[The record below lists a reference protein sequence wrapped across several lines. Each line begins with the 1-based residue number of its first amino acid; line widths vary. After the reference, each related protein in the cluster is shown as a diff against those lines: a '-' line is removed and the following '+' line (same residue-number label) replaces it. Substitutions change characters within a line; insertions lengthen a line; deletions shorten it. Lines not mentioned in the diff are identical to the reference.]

1 MSTFNEIQISQ
12 AIIESYY
19 KKLSEHIVND
29 VLIVGAG
36 PSGLVAGYYL
46 AQNGLKVTIIEK
58 RLSSGGGTW
67 GGGMA
72 MNQVIVQ
79 DDALFILDEFSI
91 RHTEYDRKGLY
102 VVDAV
107 ELAAALTLKA
117 LHAGVTILNLVTFED
132 VCIHNERVT
141 GLVVNRTMISGNL
154 HVDPITLAGDAVID
168 ATGHEAVVIE
178 AMRKRE
184 LIGRT
189 TSQGTLAVEG
199 PMNAMEGE
207 QFVVKHVQ
215 EVYSGLWV
223 CGMSVCATFGG
234 PRMGPIFGGM
244 LLSGRRVAELIA
256 TKLK

>member
-1 MSTFNEIQISQ
+1 MSDFNEIQISQ
-12 AIIESYY
+12 AIVESYY

-46 AQNGLKVTIIEK
+46 AKKGFKVTIIEK
-58 RLSSGGGTW
+58 RISTGGGTW

-72 MNQVIVQ
+72 MNQVVVQ
-79 DDALFILDEFSI
+79 KEALSIIDEFDI
-91 RHTEYDRKGLY
+91 RHKEYEQNKLY
-102 VVDAV
+102 IIDAV

-117 LHAGVTILNLVTFED
+117 LHAGASILNLITFED
-132 VCIHNERVT
+132 ICIHNERVT

-154 HVDPITLAGDAVID
+154 HVDPITLASDAVID

-184 LIGRT
+184 LLSKT
-189 TSQGTLAVEG
+189 TPDGKLALEG
-199 PMNAMEGE
+199 PMNATEGE
-207 QFVVKHVQ
+207 QFVVKHAQ
-215 EVYSGLWV
+215 EVYPGLWV

-244 LLSGRRVAELIA
+244 LLSGRRIA
-256 TKLK
+256 TLIETQLK

>member
-1 MSTFNEIQISQ
+1 MGTFNEIQISQ
-12 AIIESYY
+12 AIADSYY
-19 KKLSEHIVND
+19 KKLSNSISND

-46 AQNGLKVTIIEK
+46 AQSGLKVTIIEK
-58 RLSSGGGTW
+58 RLSTGGGTW

-72 MNQVIVQ
+72 MNQVVVQ
-79 DDALFILDEFSI
+79 NDAIFILDEFSI
-91 RHTEYDRKGLY
+91 RHTEYDKKDLHI
-102 VVDAV
+102 VDAV
-107 ELAAALTLKA
+107 ELASALTLKA
-117 LHAGVTILNLVTFED
+117 LQAGVTILNLITFED
-132 VCIHNERVT
+132 VCVHNEKVT

-154 HVDPITLAGDAVID
+154 HVDPITLASEAVID

-184 LIGRT
+184 LMSRT
-189 TSQGTLAVEG
+189 TQDGKLAIEG
-199 PMNAMEGE
+199 PMNAIEGE

-215 EVYSGLWV
+215 EVYPGLWV

-244 LLSGRRVAELIA
+244 LLSGKRVAELIT